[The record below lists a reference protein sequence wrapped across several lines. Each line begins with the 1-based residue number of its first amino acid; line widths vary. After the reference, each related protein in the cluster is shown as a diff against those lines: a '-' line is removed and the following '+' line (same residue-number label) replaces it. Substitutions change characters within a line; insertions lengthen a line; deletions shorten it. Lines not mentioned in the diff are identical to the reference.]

1 MVTFPSILGKGSDRL
16 KGLAA
21 TVRRHKLELLL
32 LLPLVAYILG
42 FTLLPVLR
50 SIGYGFTSDSGAFTL
65 DNYRQLFANG
75 QFLQALRNTLLI
87 TVIGLSLEMC
97 LGLVLALL
105 LTRNFKL
112 RGLFRSLMLVPMGV
126 PTIVS
131 GVTLM
136 YVFDSSG
143 YLNELLFRLGL
154 IHTPIDWAAGGM
166 RTLMM
171 IVLGDAWKVTPIVV
185 LLMLAGLESI
195 SDDLYEAAAMDGATG
210 WGAFWRITL
219 PLLKPAITMTVIV
232 RGIDAFR
239 IFELPLILAGRVN
252 PVLATFAYTEYNQ
265 YHNNHTSGAAAS
277 FLMALIL
284 IFVALY
290 LFTVERERRGRL

>member
-1 MVTFPSILGKGSDRL
+1 VIGV
-16 KGLAA
+16 KGLAV

-50 SIGYGFTSDSGAFTL
+50 SIGYGFTSDAGGFTL

-75 QFLQALRNTLLI
+75 QFLAALRNTLLI

-112 RGLFRSLMLVPMGV
+112 RGLFRSLMLLPMGV

-143 YLNELLFRLGL
+143 YLNELLYRLGL
-154 IHTPIDWAAGGM
+154 AHTPIDWAAGGM

-171 IVLGDAWKVTPIVV
+171 IVVADAWKVTPIVV
-185 LLMLAGLESI
+185 LLMLSGLESI

-277 FLMALIL
+277 FLMGLIL
-284 IFVALY
+284 IFVVLY
-290 LFTVERERRGRL
+290 LLIVERERRGQV